1 MTRVTLEHI
10 RAALAIPAEEMRA
23 ALLAMAPEGRPMTPP
38 PGVEARQA
46 GVLVLLFPAEH
57 GHLHLML
64 TRRTAHLRGHSGQI
78 SFPGGRRDP
87 SDATFTET
95 ALRETCEELGL
106 CAADQIEILGALTK
120 FYIPPSNY
128 EVQPVVAWLPGLPEL
143 RPNAEEVAE
152 VFSMPL
158 ADLLRPEIKHVED
171 WTFDGQTR
179 RIAFY
184 MVQGHKVWGATAAML
199 SELEHRLRRVLP
211 APLIASLRTQ

>member
-1 MTRVTLEHI
+1 MTRITLEYI
-10 RAALAIPAEEMRA
+10 RAALDIPAEEMRA

-46 GVLVLLFPAEH
+46 GVLVLLFPDEDDL
-57 GHLHLML
+57 LHLML

-87 SDATFTET
+87 SDASFIET

-106 CAADQIEILGALTK
+106 CAADQIEILGSLTR

-128 EVQPVVAWLPGLPEL
+128 EVHPVVAWLPGLPEL
-143 RPNAEEVAE
+143 RPNADEVAE

-199 SELEHRLRRVLP
+199 SEFEHRLRRVLP

>member
-120 FYIPPSNY
+120 FYIPPSNF

-143 RPNAEEVAE
+143 RPNADEVAE

-211 APLIASLRTQ
+211 APLIASLRAL

>member
-1 MTRVTLEHI
+1 MTRITLEHI
-10 RAALAIPAEEMRA
+10 RTALAIPADEMRA
-23 ALLAMAPEGRPMTPP
+23 ALLAMIPEGRPMTPP
-38 PGVEARQA
+38 PGIVARQA
-46 GVLVLLFPAEH
+46 GVLVLLFPAEQ

-106 CAADQIEILGALTK
+106 CAPDQIEILGSLTR

-128 EVQPVVAWLPGLPEL
+128 EVHPVVAWLPGLPEL
-143 RPNAEEVAE
+143 RPNADEVAE

-184 MVQGHKVWGATAAML
+184 LVQGHKVWGATAAML

-211 APLIASLRTQ
+211 APLIASLRAQ